1 MPIVLSYEDV
11 NALGTLAH
19 QGAYAGARGA
29 GEMQNR
35 ALTAQIEAGR
45 DATATQLQA
54 ISSRERQAE
63 ADRGLR
69 ADIAAAGQDYRYDVL
84 ARDDEYARAEMESG
98 LQQESIRAQAKV
110 QSELMGEL
118 SQRER
123 DQRLHQQRLIEI
135 DRRGGGQPVGQL
147 STTGVPDPKYA
158 KAEAQRLAPEI
169 PFDPQ
174 VSPTTFQRGRERATQ
189 TAEALSGLSTDQ
201 LAGYMQSGQLGEE
214 WAPYVQ
220 AIIQS
225 REQLVAPQEGAGQ
238 RGSSVPAGSGGF
250 TEGKGFADPEYASMS
265 DQQINELLTD
275 PMKLNRFLGGR

>member
-84 ARDDEYARAEMESG
+84 ARDDEYARAEMESS

-135 DRRGGGQPVGQL
+135 DRREGQGVGQL

-158 KAEAQRLAPEI
+158 KAEAQRFATEV
-169 PFDPQ
+169 PFDPAI
-174 VSPTTFQRGRERATQ
+174 SPGTFQRGRERATQ

-201 LAGYMQSGQLGEE
+201 LIAYGQSGQLGKE
-214 WAPYVQ
+214 WQPYVE
-220 AIIQS
+220 AIVQS
-225 REQLVAPQEGAGQ
+225 RRQLVAPQEGAGQ

-250 TEGKGFADPEYASMS
+250 TEGKGFADPEFAGYN